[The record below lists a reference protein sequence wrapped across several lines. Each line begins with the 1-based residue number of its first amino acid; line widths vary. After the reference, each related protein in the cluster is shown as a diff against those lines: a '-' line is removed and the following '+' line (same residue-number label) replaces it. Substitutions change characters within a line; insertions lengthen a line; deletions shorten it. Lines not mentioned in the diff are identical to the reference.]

1 MRKLLRFINGYKKEA
16 FFAPL
21 FKLTEAVLELFVPLC
36 VASLIN
42 VGIQNGDKGHI
53 INMALLMIG
62 LGLLGLLASVTA
74 QFFSAKAATGFALK
88 MKNELFS
95 HIESLSAIDRD
106 KLGTSTLMTRLTSD
120 SQLVQNGIN
129 MFLRLFLRSP
139 FVVLGAAVMAFTV
152 DSTLAWIFVIIIP
165 LLSVIVFF
173 IMRYT
178 VPMYKKVQR
187 GLDRITGKT
196 RENLSG
202 VRVIRAFC
210 KEEDEKKEYREALDD
225 LYDMQLSSGRISAL
239 LNPITY
245 IIINLAVVV
254 IVYFSYGRFKLN
266 LIATGSI
273 IALVNY
279 MNQILVELV
288 KLANLIITITRA
300 LAAGERIQAVFD
312 ISPSIKECDTPKTG
326 DKNSEVAYSFD
337 HVFLSYTGEG
347 RPSLSDIDFSVKKGE
362 KLGVIG
368 GTGSGKTS
376 LINLLPRVYE
386 ASSGTVSVLGVP
398 VKEWDIK
405 ALRSEIAVVPQK
417 AMLFKGTI
425 RDNLKWGNDSATDEE
440 IITALKRA
448 EAFEFVS
455 KKEGFLDF
463 MVEARGKNLSGG
475 QRQRLSIA
483 RALSKESASIIILDD
498 SASALDYK
506 TESKLRENIKKLD
519 KTLIVVSQ
527 RTSSLLKM
535 DRIAVLDKGVLVDIA
550 PHEVLLERCQVY
562 KEIYNSQFGSR
573 EGKDEQ

>member
-88 MKNELFS
+88 MKNALFS

-312 ISPSIKECDTPKTG
+312 ISPSIKECDRPKTG

-448 EAFEFVS
+448 EAFEFVE

-483 RALSKESASIIILDD
+483 RALLKESASIIILDD

-573 EGKDEQ
+573 EGNDE

>member
-53 INMALLMIG
+53 IKMALLMIG

-88 MKNELFS
+88 MKNALFS

-165 LLSVIVFF
+165 LLSAIVFF

-187 GLDRITGKT
+187 GLDRITGKA

-312 ISPSIKECDTPKTG
+312 ISPSIKECDRPKTG

-425 RDNLKWGNDSATDEE
+425 RDNLKWGNDSATDED

-448 EAFEFVS
+448 EAFEFVE

-483 RALSKESASIIILDD
+483 RALLKESASIIILDD

-573 EGKDEQ
+573 EGNDE

>member
-53 INMALLMIG
+53 IKMALLMIG

-88 MKNELFS
+88 MKNALFS

-165 LLSVIVFF
+165 LLSAIVFF

-178 VPMYKKVQR
+178 VPMYKKVQW

-312 ISPSIKECDTPKTG
+312 ISPSIKECDRPKTG

-386 ASSGTVSVLGVP
+386 ASSGTVSVLGIP

-417 AMLFKGTI
+417 AMLFKGSI
-425 RDNLKWGNDSATDEE
+425 RDNLKWGNDSATDED

-448 EAFEFVS
+448 EAFEFVE

-483 RALSKESASIIILDD
+483 RALLKESASIIILDD

-573 EGKDEQ
+573 EGNDE

>member
-74 QFFSAKAATGFALK
+74 QFFSAKAATDFALK
-88 MKNELFS
+88 MKNALFS

-210 KEEDEKKEYREALDD
+210 KEEDEKKEYREALDE

-312 ISPSIKECDTPKTG
+312 ISPSIKECDRPKTG

-425 RDNLKWGNDSATDEE
+425 RDNLKWGNDSATDED

-448 EAFEFVS
+448 EAFEFVE

-483 RALSKESASIIILDD
+483 RALLKESASIIILDD

-573 EGKDEQ
+573 EGNDE

>member
-88 MKNELFS
+88 MKNALFS

-225 LYDMQLSSGRISAL
+225 LYDVQLSSGRISAL

-312 ISPSIKECDTPKTG
+312 ISPSIKECDNPKIG

-448 EAFEFVS
+448 EAFEFVE

-483 RALSKESASIIILDD
+483 RALLKESASIIILDD

-573 EGKDEQ
+573 EGNDE

>member
-88 MKNELFS
+88 MKNALFS

-312 ISPSIKECDTPKTG
+312 ISPSIKECDNPKIG

-448 EAFEFVS
+448 EAFEFVE

-483 RALSKESASIIILDD
+483 RALLKESASIIILDD

-573 EGKDEQ
+573 EGNDE

>member
-53 INMALLMIG
+53 INMALLMIV

-88 MKNELFS
+88 MKNALFS

-312 ISPSIKECDTPKTG
+312 ISPSIKECDNPKIG

-425 RDNLKWGNDSATDEE
+425 RDNLKWGNDSATDED

-448 EAFEFVS
+448 EAFEFVE

-475 QRQRLSIA
+475 QRQRLNIA
-483 RALSKESASIIILDD
+483 RALLKESASIIILDD

-573 EGKDEQ
+573 EGNDE

>member
-88 MKNELFS
+88 MKNALFS

-165 LLSVIVFF
+165 LLSAIVFF

-312 ISPSIKECDTPKTG
+312 ISPSIKECDMPKTG

-362 KLGVIG
+362 KLGIIG
-368 GTGSGKTS
+368 GTGTGKTS

-448 EAFEFVS
+448 EAFEFVE

-483 RALSKESASIIILDD
+483 RALLKESASIIILDD

-573 EGKDEQ
+573 EGNDE

>member
-312 ISPSIKECDTPKTG
+312 ISPSIKECDNPKIG

-448 EAFEFVS
+448 EAFEFVE

-483 RALSKESASIIILDD
+483 RALLKESASIIILDD

-573 EGKDEQ
+573 EGNDE

>member
-53 INMALLMIG
+53 INMALLMIV

-88 MKNELFS
+88 MKNALFS

-165 LLSVIVFF
+165 LLSAIVFF

-312 ISPSIKECDTPKTG
+312 ISPSIKECDRPKTG

-425 RDNLKWGNDSATDEE
+425 RDNLKWGNDSATDED

-448 EAFEFVS
+448 EAFEFVE

-483 RALSKESASIIILDD
+483 RALLKESASIIILDD

-573 EGKDEQ
+573 EGNDE

>member
-53 INMALLMIG
+53 IKMALLMIG

-88 MKNELFS
+88 MKNALFS
-95 HIESLSAIDRD
+95 HIENLSAIDRD

-165 LLSVIVFF
+165 LLSAIVFF

-225 LYDMQLSSGRISAL
+225 LYDMQLSSGLISAL

-312 ISPSIKECDTPKTG
+312 ISPSIKECDRPKTG

-362 KLGVIG
+362 KLGIIG

-448 EAFEFVS
+448 EAFEFVA

-483 RALSKESASIIILDD
+483 RALLKESASIIILDD

-573 EGKDEQ
+573 EGNDE

>member
-88 MKNELFS
+88 MKNALFS

-165 LLSVIVFF
+165 LLSAIVFF

-312 ISPSIKECDTPKTG
+312 ISPSIKECDRPKTG

-362 KLGVIG
+362 KLGIIG

-425 RDNLKWGNDSATDEE
+425 RDNLKWGNDSATDED

-448 EAFEFVS
+448 EAFEFVE

-483 RALSKESASIIILDD
+483 RALLKESASIIILDD

-573 EGKDEQ
+573 EGNDE

>member
-53 INMALLMIG
+53 INMALLMIV

-88 MKNELFS
+88 MKNALFS

-165 LLSVIVFF
+165 LLSAIVFF

-312 ISPSIKECDTPKTG
+312 ISPSIKECDNPKIG

-425 RDNLKWGNDSATDEE
+425 RDNLKWGNDSATDED

-448 EAFEFVS
+448 EAFEFVE

-483 RALSKESASIIILDD
+483 RALLKESASIIILDD

-573 EGKDEQ
+573 EGNDE

>member
-53 INMALLMIG
+53 IKMALLMIG

-88 MKNELFS
+88 MKNALFS

-300 LAAGERIQAVFD
+300 LAAGERIQAIFD
-312 ISPSIKECDTPKTG
+312 ISPSIKECDRPKTG

-405 ALRSEIAVVPQK
+405 ALRSVIAVVPQK
-417 AMLFKGTI
+417 DMLFKGTI
-425 RDNLKWGNDSATDEE
+425 RDNLKWGNDSATDED

-448 EAFEFVS
+448 EAFEFVE

-483 RALSKESASIIILDD
+483 RALLKESASIIILDD

-506 TESKLRENIKKLD
+506 TESKLRENIKNLD

-573 EGKDEQ
+573 EGNDE

>member
-1 MRKLLRFINGYKKEA
+1 MKKLLRFINGYKKEA

-21 FKLTEAVLELFVPLC
+21 FKLTEAIFELLVPIC

-42 VGIQNGDKGHI
+42 VGIQIGDKSHI
-53 INMALLMIG
+53 VHMALLMIV
-62 LGLLGLLASVTA
+62 LGLLGLAASVTA

-88 MKNELFS
+88 MKNALFA

-106 KLGTSTLMTRLTSD
+106 KLGTSTLLTRLTSD

-165 LLSVIVFF
+165 LLSVVVYF

-210 KEEDEKKEYREALDD
+210 KEDEEKKEYKEALDE
-225 LYDMQLSSGRISAL
+225 LYDMQITSGHVSAL

-245 IIINLAVVV
+245 IIINFAVIL
-254 IVYFSYGRFKLN
+254 IVYFASERYKLN

-300 LAAGERIQAVFD
+300 LAAGERIQSVFD
-312 ISPSIKECDTPKTG
+312 MKPSITSPADGKVG
-326 DKNSEVAYSFD
+326 DKSNDEAYSFK
-337 HVFLSYTGEG
+337 HVTLSYTGEG
-347 RPSLSDIDFSVKKGE
+347 QPSLSDIDFSVRKGE
-362 KLGVIG
+362 RIGIIG

-376 LINLLPRVYE
+376 LVNLLPRVYE
-386 ASSGTVSVLGVP
+386 ATEGEVAVLGIP
-398 VKEWDIK
+398 VKEWKLD
-405 ALRSEIAVVPQK
+405 ALRDEIAVVPQK

-425 RDNLKWGNDSATDEE
+425 RDNLKWGCEESSDEE
-440 IITALKRA
+440 LYEALRRA
-448 EAFEFVS
+448 QALEFVE
-455 KKEGFLDF
+455 KKEGKLDY
-463 MVEARGKNLSGG
+463 MVEARGRNLSGG

-483 RALSKESASIIILDD
+483 RALAKKNASILILDD

-506 TESKLRENIKKLD
+506 TESALRESIKELD

-527 RTSSLLKM
+527 RTSSLLSM
-535 DRIAVLDKGVLVDIA
+535 DRIVVLDKGQMVDIA
-550 PHEVLLERCQVY
+550 PHEVLLQRCQVY

-573 EGKDEQ
+573 EAE

>member
-53 INMALLMIG
+53 INMALLMIV

-88 MKNELFS
+88 MKNALFS

-165 LLSVIVFF
+165 LLSAIVFF

-312 ISPSIKECDTPKTG
+312 ISPSIKECDRPKTG

-425 RDNLKWGNDSATDEE
+425 RDNLKWGNDSATDED

-448 EAFEFVS
+448 EAFEFVE

-475 QRQRLSIA
+475 QRQRLNIA
-483 RALSKESASIIILDD
+483 RALLKESASIIILDD

-573 EGKDEQ
+573 EGNDE